1 MITSVGAIMLNQA
14 LPPELQKDQHDLD
27 KKGVHKL
34 LQVIA
39 EKHPDAYK
47 NVVKTLN
54 DVGREAAWTEGVSVS
69 LSGLR
74 TSKAKQVVMAE
85 LNKKLDVLREDD
97 SLSDEQRSD
106 AIVELLVPYS
116 GKIADAVVEEAKQE
130 GNNPFYLQV
139 NSGARG
145 KKTEMS
151 SLRGADLLVEN
162 QHGKFVPIPITS
174 SYAEGFKPS
183 EYFAASYG
191 QRKGMIGTK
200 LAVADSGYGTKMLVN
215 AAHRVVVTK
224 DNPEPTRLPVGLPTD
239 VSDKE
244 IVGQVLA
251 HDVGKHK
258 AGTLVTRSVQ
268 NDLEDD
274 DIDQVLVHSPMTE
287 LTPDGGI
294 SRLAAGKRHRTGL
307 TRIGDNVGIAS
318 GHAIGEKWSQSTLN
332 CLAAGT
338 LVRMADFTTKPIE
351 QVVVGDLVLGA
362 DTSAKVFPV
371 RVTRT
376 YDHGEQPCST
386 YSYRKWGSH
395 GKTTQLTCTA
405 EHKVLVRYCSSSS
418 YGTVIQTR
426 LMPIGSINKASGI
439 ISASGLIDDSSLAY
453 DWRAKLLGVLLG
465 DGCYTKSVHGM
476 YLSCADYSQIEHL
489 NEYLAPHALRF
500 LLSAGQTI
508 YYSLSGDFAGNGEIA
523 GRDSLGR
530 ITKCATANPIIKW
543 FDSLGI
549 NHKYAHEKV
558 LPDVVLGWNN
568 LAVAELL
575 AGLYVTDGCV
585 YLRGRDGL
593 GISYASTSERLV
605 DQVAELLSLRFGIY
619 ATKSVGKLTAGRNHK
634 LVTLRIT
641 RHRDLVRFNEV
652 IPLFGVKETR
662 LANFIKT
669 SVVAESSNE
678 WSRYSSVDPVGLR
691 HVYDIEVDHPD
702 HLFVLASN
710 FIVSNSKHS
719 AGVKDRVNRSGVDYI
734 FRLLGAPE
742 HFPEAGPLA
751 EADGHVE
758 DVRKAEQGGHYVKVA
773 GKDYYL
779 NPGLNPTVKK
789 GDVVESGDDLSDGV
803 PHPHQLVKL
812 RGMGEARRVYANALH
827 EAFNESGV
835 DASRRN
841 VQAVVAGLMNWAKVT
856 NPDGIGDN
864 VVDDIAPFNR
874 LAYNYKP
881 RQNAKLVP
889 PKQALGKYLDEP
901 VLHYTPGTRVN
912 SKVLANLQ
920 KFGIKDVHAHDEQP
934 DFEPEHVRSV
944 LSVYHDPDW
953 QTRLAGFYTSSAFQK
968 SVHRGAESD
977 ANSTSY
983 FPALAKGVGFGK
995 NLTTT
1000 GTYGP

>member
-1 MITSVGAIMLNQA
+1 MLNQA
-14 LPPELQKDQHDLD
+14 LPTELRKDQHDLD

-34 LQVIA
+34 LQVVA

-85 LNKKLDVLREDD
+85 LNQKLDAIREDD
-97 SLSDEQRSD
+97 SLTDEQRSD

-174 SYAEGFKPS
+174 SYAEGFKPA

-215 AAHRVVVTK
+215 AAHRLVVTRESP
-224 DNPEPTRLPVGLPTD
+224 DQSRLPIGLPTD

-244 IVGQVLA
+244 LVGQVLA
-251 HDVGKHK
+251 HDAGPYK
-258 AGTLVTRSVQ
+258 AGTVITKSVQ
-268 NDLEDD
+268 DELQEA
-274 DIDQVLVHSPMTE
+274 DIDQVLTHSPMTE

-332 CLAAGT
+332 A
-338 LVRMADFTTKPIE
+338 
-351 QVVVGDLVLGA
+351 
-362 DTSAKVFPV
+362 
-371 RVTRT
+371 
-376 YDHGEQPCST
+376 
-386 YSYRKWGSH
+386 
-395 GKTTQLTCTA
+395 
-405 EHKVLVRYCSSSS
+405 
-418 YGTVIQTR
+418 
-426 LMPIGSINKASGI
+426 
-439 ISASGLIDDSSLAY
+439 
-453 DWRAKLLGVLLG
+453 
-465 DGCYTKSVHGM
+465 
-476 YLSCADYSQIEHL
+476 
-489 NEYLAPHALRF
+489 
-500 LLSAGQTI
+500 
-508 YYSLSGDFAGNGEIA
+508 
-523 GRDSLGR
+523 
-530 ITKCATANPIIKW
+530 
-543 FDSLGI
+543 
-549 NHKYAHEKV
+549 
-558 LPDVVLGWNN
+558 
-568 LAVAELL
+568 
-575 AGLYVTDGCV
+575 
-585 YLRGRDGL
+585 
-593 GISYASTSERLV
+593 
-605 DQVAELLSLRFGIY
+605 
-619 ATKSVGKLTAGRNHK
+619 
-634 LVTLRIT
+634 
-641 RHRDLVRFNEV
+641 
-652 IPLFGVKETR
+652 
-662 LANFIKT
+662 
-669 SVVAESSNE
+669 
-678 WSRYSSVDPVGLR
+678 
-691 HVYDIEVDHPD
+691 
-702 HLFVLASN
+702 
-710 FIVSNSKHS
+710 KHS
-719 AGVKDRVNRSGVDYI
+719 SGVKDRVSRSGVDYI

-758 DVRKAEQGGHYVKVA
+758 DVRQAEQGGHYVKVA

-779 NPGLNPTVKK
+779 NPGLTPTVKK
-789 GDVVESGDDLSDGV
+789 GDTIEAGDDLSDGV
-803 PHPHQLVKL
+803 PHPQQLVKL

-835 DASRRN
+835 EASKRN
-841 VQAVVAGLMNWAKVT
+841 VQAVVAGLLNWAKVT

-874 LAYNYKP
+874 LVYNYKP
-881 RQNAKLVP
+881 RPTAKLVP
-889 PKQALGKYLDEP
+889 PKQAVGKYLDEP

-1000 GTYGP
+1000 GTYGAPAPFDNTAAR